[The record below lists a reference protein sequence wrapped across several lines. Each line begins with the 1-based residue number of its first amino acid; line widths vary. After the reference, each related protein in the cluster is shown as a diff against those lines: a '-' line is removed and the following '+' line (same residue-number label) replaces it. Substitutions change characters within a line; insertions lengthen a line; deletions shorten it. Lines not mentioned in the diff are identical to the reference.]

1 MNQRQLVYLVCILLL
16 ATTTQ
21 AQHLLEKRHTLQSGL
36 PTTETGNAAEDAQ
49 GYLWIVSPNGILSR
63 YDGQTFQRFNEDRT
77 GGKRWGRIFN
87 VGPSPNAYASISLQD
102 NNQRY
107 ALLRGDSVLPYPQ
120 RSYTR
125 YGVDAHQKT
134 ILLFGKDSIYLTAPG
149 QARIT
154 EAFSAPKPTGYE
166 LYGASRWTEDRYHL
180 HYTQP
185 GAPKLHYF
193 LENGDTTRLT
203 SPFQESVY
211 WLLPDGSYLN
221 YGQPPETE
229 ITRHFPNG
237 QETSFS
243 WREQFVAPA
252 TLILGHQRLDKFYLQ
267 VQHAP
272 RQPNAPVWFS
282 LYIFNPSNPGKLTHL
297 GSFNQL
303 TGNSHNISFDSD
315 GTIYSPS
322 HMGLRVLTPYTQSYP
337 SGGPDVIGSMHAIG
351 QIGNGDIYIGGYG
364 TGFMRIQRGWPE
376 RLPVASGLPNQNIM
390 PGSFA
395 TAKGGLFFLNESYHE
410 ALTHIS
416 PGGQL
421 TSHPLLH
428 QRHRNTGFRF
438 DTVTLPAA
446 SPLFGNPTATGQRDF
461 LAVSMV
467 ASPNTD
473 EPHGRIGFVPL
484 PYAPSNPTYVVGSS
498 KGIRTRNILC
508 TTQDQ
513 QGRIW
518 FGHGSTGIGVYDP
531 ARDTAITWLIEQP
544 TDPGAIS
551 ILLDKHDNLW
561 LGSLHGLR
569 YIPNASK
576 VPFDTTLHLR
586 HRQKISHVRR
596 IPDSYV
602 ASLTLLGKDT
612 LAVGHTGGLTLVD
625 LNSPDLT
632 QPKAITLPISNY
644 LGGAEQNATLVDQE
658 GKFWLVADEG
668 AVRLDLPAIL
678 RGRRMPG
685 KVEIAVR
692 GDQDERQYVDQ
703 STVNIPVNDRSISY
717 NYRLAPADQRADI
730 MRVDAYLLTAIG
742 DTLSA
747 RTNLPPSEQV
757 RLNYLP
763 PGTYTLLL
771 ETYVDNQQIEA
782 RRTTIIIPKR
792 LIEQWYFWPVLLLLV
807 GLPIVLYLLLRY
819 QRTKARLHAAEL
831 ENQAAAARLEAS
843 ELRGE
848 SDRLQVSTLSN
859 AVNPHFISNAITW
872 LQSAYLVG
880 RPVAKMDEMSENLAH
895 TIRTMF
901 TNSTDGRASHSLND
915 ELELVER
922 YLNTVNIQYD
932 GRYTFSLP
940 PTEERRRFSEWNVL
954 LMHIQVHVENAVEHG
969 LRYRRQA
976 RNLMV
981 HLEAAP
987 DGALLIHIED
997 DGAGVA
1003 FVQERQHRQGYRSGK
1018 GTEIMRR
1025 LQATFNKYNALPLK
1039 TEITSPIQ
1047 TDAAGHHYG
1056 TRVTI
1061 TVPTHYTYVIESPGG
1076 RGHPGHS

>member
-1 MNQRQLVYLVCILLL
+1 MLRWCVFLLL
-16 ATTTQ
+16 FTLSGTVLS
-21 AQHLLEKRHTLQSGL
+21 AQHQLEKRYTLQSGL
-36 PTTETGNAAEDAQ
+36 PTTETGRAAEDAQ
-49 GYLWIVSPNGILSR
+49 GYLWIISTNGILSR
-63 YDGQTFQRFNEDRT
+63 YDGSTFERFNEDQT
-77 GGKRWGRIFN
+77 GGKRWGEIFN
-87 VGPSPNAYASISLQD
+87 VNGSSDAYASSTIQ
-102 NNQRY
+102 NRRKEF
-107 ALLRGDSVLPYPQ
+107 ALLKGDSVHVYPLQ
-120 RSYTR
+120 NEALHGSDYF
-125 YGVDAHQKT
+125 QKS
-134 ILLFGKDSIYLTAPG
+134 ILFFDNDSIYLTPPG

-154 EAFSAPKPTGYE
+154 AAFAAPTQTDHNLTGV
-166 LYGASRWTEDRYHL
+166 GRWNVD
-180 HYTQP
+180 
-185 GAPKLHYF
+185 HYF
-193 LENGDTTRLT
+193 LVYERKGYPARRYFMENGDTTRIPT
-203 SPFQESVY
+203 PPDVSAFWP
-211 WLLPDGSYLN
+211 LPDDSYLSYDSKNATEVTHHLPNNQSVTFNWAKQFIAPGGATAYMHHGN
-221 YGQPPETE
+221 YYLKVEHAPRKEATLPWYS
-229 ITRHFPNG
+229 IY
-237 QETSFS
+237 SFDPA
-243 WREQFVAPA
+243 APA
-252 TLILGHQRLDKFYLQ
+252 TLQF
-267 VQHAP
+267 
-272 RQPNAPVWFS
+272 
-282 LYIFNPSNPGKLTHL
+282 L
-297 GSFNQL
+297 GSFNISAAFSRFIAFS
-303 TGNSHNISFDSD
+303 TDGN
-315 GTIYSPS
+315 IYSPS
-322 HMGLRVLTPYTQSYP
+322 HMGLRILKPYTESYP
-337 SGGPDVIGSMHAIG
+337 SGGPNVIGNMHAIG
-351 QIGNGDIYIGGYG
+351 QIGNGDVYIGGYG
-364 TGFMRIQRGWPE
+364 TGLMRIHERWPE
-376 RLPVASGLPNQNIM
+376 RSALSRLLPTPNIL
-390 PGSFA
+390 PGSYQ
-395 TAKGGLFFLNESYHE
+395 TAAGGLFFLNEIHDR
-410 ALTHIS
+410 ALTHIHS
-416 PGGQL
+416 DGTL
-421 TSHPLLH
+421 TSHSLLNDY
-428 QRHRNTGFRF
+428 HRNTGFRF

-632 QPKAITLPISNY
+632 QPKAITLPISDY
-644 LGGAEQNATLVDQE
+644 LGGAEQNGTLVDQE

-692 GDQDERQYVDQ
+692 GDQDERRYVDQ

-969 LRYRRQA
+969 LRYRRQG

-981 HLEAAP
+981 DLEAAP

-1018 GTEIMRR
+1018 GTEIMLR

-1047 TDAAGHHYG
+1047 TDAAGHQYG